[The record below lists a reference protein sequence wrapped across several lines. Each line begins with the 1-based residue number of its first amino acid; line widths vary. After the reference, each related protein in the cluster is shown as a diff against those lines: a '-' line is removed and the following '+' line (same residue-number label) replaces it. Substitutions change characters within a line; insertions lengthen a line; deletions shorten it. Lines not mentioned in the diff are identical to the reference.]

1 MEFDTG
7 FSKPAHVEVL
17 GGVDADHFD
26 PPTAQRK
33 RGRLPGASEP

>member
-17 GGVDADHFD
+17 RGVDADHFD